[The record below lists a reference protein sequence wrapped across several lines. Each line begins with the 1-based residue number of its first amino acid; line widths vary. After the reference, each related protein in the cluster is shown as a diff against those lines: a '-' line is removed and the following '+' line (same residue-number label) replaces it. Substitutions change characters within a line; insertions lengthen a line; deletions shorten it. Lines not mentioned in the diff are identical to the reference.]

1 MRPVYSIGTL
11 LVLTAVV
18 AFAVAKQMSFLFFFF
33 TIQFALVAIGVA
45 LLQHRIPQALI
56 EASSDNCSRIDGSFS
71 DRRHKKEKQARSKMR
86 LDLLAVLLLVV
97 LTGNWLAFFIHS
109 EIIPIP
115 LAFQSIGAFDTDAD
129 EWKQNLRE
137 QRIDEGYEQWAV
149 SKTPATHEEIESLQK
164 RLWFAWPIVVGI
176 VVAWLVGSATFI
188 SRAYLKILREFA
200 SGVAARK
207 QLNLN
212 RDIAALQNDEIK
224 S

>member
-18 AFAVAKQMSFLFFFF
+18 AFAVAKQVSYLFFLF
-33 TIQFALVAIGVA
+33 TIQFALVAIGVT
-45 LLQHRIPQALI
+45 LLQQRIPQALI

-71 DRRHKKEKQARSKMR
+71 ARRHKKEKLARSRMR

-97 LTGNWLAFFIHS
+97 LTGNWLAFFIHC

-129 EWKQNLRE
+129 VWKQNLRE
-137 QRIDEGYEQWAV
+137 QRIDEDYEQWAV

-176 VVAWLVGSATFI
+176 VVAWIIGSATFI
-188 SRAYLKILREFA
+188 SRAYVKILREFA
-200 SGVAARK
+200 LGVTARR
-207 QLNLN
+207 QLNL
-212 RDIAALQNDEIK
+212 IVTSQACK
-224 S
+224 TMK